1 MNTYLTF
8 PTLEEAAQADAKV
21 AQYLRDKEG
30 SKCSQWSGVYTDG
43 KVYGILYDAAVE
55 AAGVTGDPE
64 TNPALVITSEGEWVP
79 YTPPAPEEPANDPR

>member
-8 PTLEEAAQADAKV
+8 PTPEEAIQADAKL

-55 AAGVTGDPE
+55 AAGVTGEVIEAELLPYEPPKVETPE
-64 TNPALVITSEGEWVP
+64 SP
-79 YTPPAPEEPANDPR
+79 